1 MGKAG
6 IPTFQ
11 AEWDWNHTIA
21 IVGIPTEYTA
31 GIPTGLS
38 VKLKKWNRERETRKR
53 SEEYGVDARN
63 RAKCRGGFFVEFQK

>member
-11 AEWDWNHTIA
+11 AEWDWNYNIA
-21 IVGIPTEYTA
+21 TMGIPTEYTA

-38 VKLKKWNRERETRKR
+38 VKLKKWNRERETRKS